1 MIIKNKFTLLI
12 NKKSNSSP
20 TYRSRRLLAIFLLN
34 KTNWNNFTQ
43 LEQERTENTVL
54 IVSVLYNMLKTKLV
68 LKSNNEKEL
77 NKINKKGVDKVIS
90 DSKNALNGSLI

>member
-1 MIIKNKFTLLI
+1 
-12 NKKSNSSP
+12 
-20 TYRSRRLLAIFLLN
+20 LLN

>member
-1 MIIKNKFTLLI
+1 MYLFFNFFY
-12 NKKSNSSP
+12 KKSNSSP